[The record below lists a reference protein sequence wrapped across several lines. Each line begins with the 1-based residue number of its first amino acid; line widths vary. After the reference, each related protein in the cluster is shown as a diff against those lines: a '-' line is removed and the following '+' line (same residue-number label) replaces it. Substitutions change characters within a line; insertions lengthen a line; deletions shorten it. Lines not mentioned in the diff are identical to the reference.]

1 MSHPRNLLTIIAALA
16 FAASLA
22 FAQEAPRPTGG
33 VVDFLAPVLPD
44 PVLQHSKEVYVLY
57 GCAYCHGVDLKV
69 RNGEATDLLHSA
81 LVGADVNANI
91 IGPLLRNGIP
101 QTAKLSPMP
110 QFSDLSDRE
119 IADIA
124 RWIHYSRQQER
135 YKELTQT
142 KNPPPGDTAA
152 GKAYFEK
159 ACASCHTQSE
169 AAAISRKYD
178 DSKLQA
184 RVLRPAIL
192 GTTPSFK
199 IEQLQDTKAATA
211 RQRHGSLL
219 ENYSAKDV
227 TDLTAYLRSIR

>member
-1 MSHPRNLLTIIAALA
+1 MPHWTKLSGIIGTLALA
-16 FAASLA
+16 LGTAS
-22 FAQEAPRPTGG
+22 AQEAPRPTGG

-69 RNGEATDLLHSA
+69 RNGEAADLLHSA
-81 LVGADVNANI
+81 LVGADVNANL

-110 QFSDLSDRE
+110 QFSDLSDRQ

-124 RWIHYSRQQER
+124 RWIHYSRQHEH
-135 YKELTQT
+135 YKELTQA
-142 KNPPPGDTAA
+142 KNPPGDILA
-152 GKAYFEK
+152 GKTYFEK
-159 ACASCHTQSE
+159 TCAPCHAQSE

-178 DSKLQA
+178 NNKLQD
-184 RVLRPAIL
+184 RILRPAIL
-192 GTTPSFK
+192 DTTPSFK
-199 IEQLQDTKAATA
+199 VEQLQDTKAATA

-219 ENYSAKDV
+219 ENYSVKDV
-227 TDLTAYLRSIR
+227 ADLTAYLRSLR